1 MADGA
6 EEPTSELIGTSREA
20 VDDTHSSPCLIFAG
34 ILIKAS
40 KEKIQILIEAS
51 QGLFDA
57 KRNIDLTTYEL
68 IPLPHQA

>member
-6 EEPTSELIGTSREA
+6 EEPASELIGTAREA
-20 VDDTHSSPCLIFAG
+20 VDDTHSTPC
-34 ILIKAS
+34 LIKAS

-57 KRNIDLTTYEL
+57 KRNIDLTTY
-68 IPLPHQA
+68 